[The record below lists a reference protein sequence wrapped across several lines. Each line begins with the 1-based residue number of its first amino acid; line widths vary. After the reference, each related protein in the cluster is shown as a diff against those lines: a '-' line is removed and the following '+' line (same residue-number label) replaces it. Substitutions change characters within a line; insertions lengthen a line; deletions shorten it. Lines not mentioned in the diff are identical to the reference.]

1 MSRTSLRAYWLV
13 TWRFPVVWPGVTV
26 WPDWFHPSV
35 QAFWNNEFQIFFNPK
50 DGIDIDGVWIDMN
63 EPASFCRYPCLDPYA
78 EAAALGLPPP
88 RNSLPPPPVFVRE
101 PARGRKPE
109 RSLEN
114 AEVDLLEPP
123 YTIGNDQPFI
133 SDHTVQTDV
142 VHENG
147 IVEYDTRGSLQIAY
161 K

>member
-1 MSRTSLRAYWLV
+1 
-13 TWRFPVVWPGVTV
+13 
-26 WPDWFHPSV
+26 
-35 QAFWNNEFQIFFNPK
+35 
-50 DGIDIDGVWIDMN
+50 MN